1 MKIKHWLTALCALTM
16 ALLLAVPAAAEDDTG
31 VSGTTATS
39 EALDNIDLGST
50 GSIQLLF
57 AKLQLA
63 QAQLCKSSA
72 ESYLQGTSSAVN
84 DASNTLAALS
94 ASKSGSLLSTDGAA
108 IVSGQYALAAFA
120 ALVGGAGGTALMWAI
135 ISRKQA
141 KKEAAA

>member
-16 ALLLAVPAAAEDDTG
+16 ALLTVPAAAEDDTG

-84 DASNTLAALS
+84 DASNTLTALS
-94 ASKSGSLLSTDGAA
+94 ASKSGSLLST
-108 IVSGQYALAAFA
+108 
-120 ALVGGAGGTALMWAI
+120 GGAGGTALMWAI
-135 ISRKQA
+135 ISKKQA

>member
-16 ALLLAVPAAAEDDTG
+16 ALLLTVPAAAEDDTG

-39 EALDNIDLGST
+39 EALDNIDLSFT
-50 GSIQLLF
+50 DSIQLLF

-84 DASNTLAALS
+84 DASNTLTALS
-94 ASKSGSLLSTDGAA
+94 ASKSGSLLST
-108 IVSGQYALAAFA
+108 
-120 ALVGGAGGTALMWAI
+120 GGAGGTALMWAI

>member
-1 MKIKHWLTALCALTM
+1 MKIKHRLTALCALTM
-16 ALLLAVPAAAEDDTG
+16 ALLLTVPAAAEDDTG

-50 GSIQLLF
+50 GGIQLLF

-72 ESYLQGTSSAVN
+72 EPYLQGTSSAVN
-84 DASNTLAALS
+84 DASNTLTALS
-94 ASKSGSLLSTDGAA
+94 ASKSGSLLST
-108 IVSGQYALAAFA
+108 
-120 ALVGGAGGTALMWAI
+120 GGAGGTALMWAI
-135 ISRKQA
+135 ISKKQA

>member
-16 ALLLAVPAAAEDDTG
+16 ALLLTVPAAAEDDTG

-39 EALDNIDLGST
+39 EALDNIDLSFT

-72 ESYLQGTSSAVN
+72 EPYLQGTSSAVN

-94 ASKSGSLLSTDGAA
+94 ASKSGSLLST
-108 IVSGQYALAAFA
+108 
-120 ALVGGAGGTALMWAI
+120 GGAGGTALMWAI

>member
-16 ALLLAVPAAAEDDTG
+16 ALLTVPAAAEDDTG

-39 EALDNIDLGST
+39 EALDNIDLSST

-63 QAQLCKSSA
+63 QAQLCKSSV

-84 DASNTLAALS
+84 DASNTLTALS
-94 ASKSGSLLSTDGAA
+94 ASKSGSLLST
-108 IVSGQYALAAFA
+108 
-120 ALVGGAGGTALMWAI
+120 GGAGGTALMWAI

>member
-16 ALLLAVPAAAEDDTG
+16 ALLLTVPAAAEDDTG

-72 ESYLQGTSSAVN
+72 EPYLQGTSSAVN
-84 DASNTLAALS
+84 DASNTLTALS
-94 ASKSGSLLSTDGAA
+94 ASKSGSLLSTG
-108 IVSGQYALAAFA
+108 S
-120 ALVGGAGGTALMWAI
+120 AGGTALMWAI
-135 ISRKQA
+135 ISKKQA

>member
-16 ALLLAVPAAAEDDTG
+16 ALLTVPAAAEDDTG

-39 EALDNIDLGST
+39 GALDNIDLGST

-84 DASNTLAALS
+84 DASNTLTALS
-94 ASKSGSLLSTDGAA
+94 ASKSGSLLST
-108 IVSGQYALAAFA
+108 
-120 ALVGGAGGTALMWAI
+120 GGAGGTALMWAI
-135 ISRKQA
+135 ISKKQA

>member
-16 ALLLAVPAAAEDDTG
+16 ALLLTVPAAAEDDTG

-39 EALDNIDLGST
+39 EALDNIDLDST
-50 GSIQLLF
+50 DSIQLLF

-72 ESYLQGTSSAVN
+72 EPYLQGTSSAVN

-94 ASKSGSLLSTDGAA
+94 ASKSGSLLST
-108 IVSGQYALAAFA
+108 
-120 ALVGGAGGTALMWAI
+120 GGAGGTALMWAI

>member
-39 EALDNIDLGST
+39 EALDNIDLSFT

-94 ASKSGSLLSTDGAA
+94 ASKSGSLLST
-108 IVSGQYALAAFA
+108 
-120 ALVGGAGGTALMWAI
+120 GGVGGTALMWAI

>member
-1 MKIKHWLTALCALTM
+1 MKIKHWRTALCALTM
-16 ALLLAVPAAAEDDTG
+16 ALLTVPAAAEDDTG

-63 QAQLCKSSA
+63 QTQLCKSSA
-72 ESYLQGTSSAVN
+72 EPYLQGTSSAVN
-84 DASNTLAALS
+84 DASNTLTALS
-94 ASKSGSLLSTDGAA
+94 ASKSGSLLST
-108 IVSGQYALAAFA
+108 
-120 ALVGGAGGTALMWAI
+120 GGAGGTALMWAI

>member
-16 ALLLAVPAAAEDDTG
+16 ALLTVPAAAEDDTG

-84 DASNTLAALS
+84 DASNTLTALS
-94 ASKSGSLLSTDGAA
+94 ASKSGSLLST
-108 IVSGQYALAAFA
+108 
-120 ALVGGAGGTALMWAI
+120 GGAGGTALMWAI

>member
-1 MKIKHWLTALCALTM
+1 MKMKHWLTALCALTM
-16 ALLLAVPAAAEDDTG
+16 ALLTVPAAAEDDTG

-50 GSIQLLF
+50 GSIQLLS

-63 QAQLCKSSA
+63 RAQLCKSSA

-94 ASKSGSLLSTDGAA
+94 ASKSGSLLST
-108 IVSGQYALAAFA
+108 
-120 ALVGGAGGTALMWAI
+120 GGAGGTALMWAI

>member
-16 ALLLAVPAAAEDDTG
+16 ALLTVPAAAEDDTG

-39 EALDNIDLGST
+39 EALDNIGLGST

-57 AKLQLA
+57 ANLQLA

-72 ESYLQGTSSAVN
+72 EPYLQGTSSAVN
-84 DASNTLAALS
+84 DASNTLTALS
-94 ASKSGSLLSTDGAA
+94 ASKSGSLLST
-108 IVSGQYALAAFA
+108 
-120 ALVGGAGGTALMWAI
+120 GGAGGTALMWAI

>member
-1 MKIKHWLTALCALTM
+1 MKIKHWRTALCALTM
-16 ALLLAVPAAAEDDTG
+16 ALLTVPAAAEDDTG

-39 EALDNIDLGST
+39 EALDNIGLGST

-63 QAQLCKSSA
+63 QAQLCKSSS
-72 ESYLQGTSSAVN
+72 EPYLQGTSSAVN
-84 DASNTLAALS
+84 DASNTLTALS
-94 ASKSGSLLSTDGAA
+94 ASKSGILLST
-108 IVSGQYALAAFA
+108 
-120 ALVGGAGGTALMWAI
+120 GGAGGTALMWAI

>member
-16 ALLLAVPAAAEDDTG
+16 ALLLTVPAAAEDNTG

-39 EALDNIDLGST
+39 EALDNIGLGST
-50 GSIQLLF
+50 DSIQLLF

-72 ESYLQGTSSAVN
+72 EPYLQGTSSAVN

-94 ASKSGSLLSTDGAA
+94 ASKSGSLLST
-108 IVSGQYALAAFA
+108 
-120 ALVGGAGGTALMWAI
+120 GGAGGTALMWAI
-135 ISRKQA
+135 ISKKQA

>member
-16 ALLLAVPAAAEDDTG
+16 ALLLTVPAAAEDNTG

-50 GSIQLLF
+50 DSIQLLF

-84 DASNTLAALS
+84 DASNTLTALS
-94 ASKSGSLLSTDGAA
+94 ASKSGSLLST
-108 IVSGQYALAAFA
+108 
-120 ALVGGAGGTALMWAI
+120 GGAGGTALMWAI

>member
-16 ALLLAVPAAAEDDTG
+16 ALLLTVPAAAEDDTG

-39 EALDNIDLGST
+39 EALDNIDLSFT

-72 ESYLQGTSSAVN
+72 EPYLQGTSSAVN

-94 ASKSGSLLSTDGAA
+94 ASKSGSLLST
-108 IVSGQYALAAFA
+108 
-120 ALVGGAGGTALMWAI
+120 GGAGGTALMWAI
-135 ISRKQA
+135 ISKKQA

>member
-1 MKIKHWLTALCALTM
+1 MKIKHWLTASCALTM
-16 ALLLAVPAAAEDDTG
+16 ALLLTVPAAAEDDTG

-39 EALDNIDLGST
+39 EALDNIDLSST

-63 QAQLCKSSA
+63 QAQLCKNSA

-84 DASNTLAALS
+84 DASNTLTALS
-94 ASKSGSLLSTDGAA
+94 ASKSGSLLST
-108 IVSGQYALAAFA
+108 
-120 ALVGGAGGTALMWAI
+120 GGAGGTALMWAI

>member
-1 MKIKHWLTALCALTM
+1 MKIKHWRTALCALTM
-16 ALLLAVPAAAEDDTG
+16 VLLLTVPAAAEDDTG

-94 ASKSGSLLSTDGAA
+94 ASKSGSLLST
-108 IVSGQYALAAFA
+108 S
-120 ALVGGAGGTALMWAI
+120 GAGGTALMWAI

>member
-16 ALLLAVPAAAEDDTG
+16 VLLLTVPAAAEDDTG

-39 EALDNIDLGST
+39 EALDNIGLSST

-72 ESYLQGTSSAVN
+72 EPYLQGTSSAVN
-84 DASNTLAALS
+84 DASNTLAAL
-94 ASKSGSLLSTDGAA
+94 AAGKSGSLLSTDGAA
-108 IVSGQYALAAFA
+108 IVSDQYALAAFA

>member
-16 ALLLAVPAAAEDDTG
+16 ALLTVPAAAEDDTG

-39 EALDNIDLGST
+39 EALDNIDLSFT
-50 GSIQLLF
+50 DSIQLLF

-72 ESYLQGTSSAVN
+72 EPYLQGTSSAVN
-84 DASNTLAALS
+84 DASNTLTALS
-94 ASKSGSLLSTDGAA
+94 ASKSGSLLST
-108 IVSGQYALAAFA
+108 
-120 ALVGGAGGTALMWAI
+120 GGAGGTALMWAI